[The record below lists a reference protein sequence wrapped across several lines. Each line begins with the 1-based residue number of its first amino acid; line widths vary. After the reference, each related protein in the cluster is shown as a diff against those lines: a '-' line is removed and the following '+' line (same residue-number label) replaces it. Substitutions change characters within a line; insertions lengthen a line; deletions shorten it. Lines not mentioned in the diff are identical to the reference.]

1 MSNRTITIGR
11 GANCDIHLDDPN
23 VAERHGILSIDND
36 MLCLVLTPGCKAY
49 LNDNQVE
56 GKFWLQDSDVVVIGM
71 VRLNLSL
78 IRTVITEGRDPNGLQ
93 LYSTIDSIDD
103 LNDAVVVKHNWWPTI
118 IITLI
123 ILAIGLFV
131 GNKMVKNQRIREAQE
146 EELRL
151 KQDSLLRSQ
160 IMIDS
165 LSNEIKQFE
174 FDVE

>member
-1 MSNRTITIGR
+1 MDNQIITIGR
-11 GANCDIHLDDPN
+11 GADCNIHLDDSN
-23 VAERHGILSIDND
+23 VAERHGILSIDGD
-36 MLCLVLTPGCKAY
+36 MLCLELTPGCTAY

-56 GKFWLQDSDVVVIGM
+56 GKFWLQDTDVVVIGM

-78 IRTVITEGRDPNGLQ
+78 IRTVITEGRNPNELQ
-93 LYSTIDSIDD
+93 LYSTIDSLDD

-123 ILAIGLFV
+123 IFAIGFFV
-131 GNKMVKNQRIREAQE
+131 GNKLVKNQRIREAQE

-151 KQDSLLRSQ
+151 KQDSLLHSQ
-160 IMIDS
+160 NMIDS

-174 FDVE
+174 FDIE